1 MWTFNVSKVAK
12 SITSALGAKSEKP
25 GYVKATVVGY
35 AGTMA
40 RYIRGGGHGRNLRVI
55 EAMES
60 GVGVKSEGG
69 RGWSKVERDG
79 AFRPKLL
86 DGKRIQADYSP
97 DSMTA

>member
-12 SITSALGAKSEKP
+12 SITSALGTKSGKP

-40 RYIRGGGHGRNLRVI
+40 RYIRGGGYGRNLRVI

-69 RGWSKVERDG
+69 RGAVKGRERWS
-79 AFRPKLL
+79 LST
-86 DGKRIQADYSP
+86 QASRRQKD
-97 DSMTA
+97 TG